1 MLEVL
6 EQELV
11 SMEKPYQVDRRRSHR
26 VAIDGGIPAK
36 LEGLG
41 RCRLVEVSL
50 GGCILQTSRR
60 LQAGMWHQME
70 VSYENALT
78 ELNVQT
84 YHSYLYEL
92 YYADSGESR
101 IHYHSRSV
109 FCNPSISALNMLY
122 RILADNW
129 PPRGH

>member
-11 SMEKPYQVDRRRSHR
+11 SMEKSYQVDRRRSHR
-26 VAIDGGIPAK
+26 VTIHGGIPAT
-36 LEGLG
+36 LEGVG
-41 RCRLVEVSL
+41 QCRLVEVSL

-70 VSYENALT
+70 IAYANASTDLS
-78 ELNVQT
+78 VQT

-92 YYADSGESR
+92 YYSDSGESR
-101 IHYHSRSV
+101 IHYRSRSV
-109 FCNPSISALNMLY
+109 FFNPSISALNMLY

-129 PPRGH
+129 PPRSQ